1 MMSAVLRRVRPD
13 QVREITLIA
22 VLVIMVAFFA
32 VQIPNYLSPRTF
44 LTMTSDASIVATVA
58 IGQVLVLLTR
68 NVDLSVGAI
77 VGLVAYVVGTLIS
90 NQGDVHPVVV
100 IGMCLLL
107 GAILGAING
116 LIVAYGRVPAII
128 TTLGT
133 MALYRVVLVE
143 ISGSRTVT
151 TDALPEWL
159 VSIPSTTI
167 LDLGAVDIRVLFG
180 VALTVTILGQ
190 LVLGLLPF
198 GRRLY
203 AIGSNPDAARVAGL
217 PIRRDV
223 FPAFVGCGAMAG
235 LGGFLWLGKF
245 GNITVVAGQGLELQ
259 VIAAAVVGGVAIS
272 GGSGTAIGALLGALL
287 IATLRGSLL
296 RWLGISQ
303 FALDAVLGA
312 LILFA
317 VTADAVI
324 LRRLNELWVQVRRRD
339 AAAAAGQPDGGVGA
353 ATDA

>member
-1 MMSAVLRRVRPD
+1 M
-13 QVREITLIA
+13 
-22 VLVIMVAFFA
+22 
-32 VQIPNYLSPRTF
+32 
-44 LTMTSDASIVATVA
+44 
-58 IGQVLVLLTR
+58 
-68 NVDLSVGAI
+68 
-77 VGLVAYVVGTLIS
+77 
-90 NQGDVHPVVV
+90 
-100 IGMCLLL
+100 
-107 GAILGAING
+107 
-116 LIVAYGRVPAII
+116 
-128 TTLGT
+128 
-133 MALYRVVLVE
+133 
-143 ISGSRTVT
+143 
-151 TDALPEWL
+151 
-159 VSIPSTTI
+159 
-167 LDLGAVDIRVLFG
+167 
-180 VALTVTILGQ
+180 ALTVTILGQ
-190 LVLGLLPF
+190 LVLGLPF

-217 PIRRDV
+217 PIRDV
-223 FPAFVGCGAMAG
+223 PRVRG
-235 LGGFLWLGKF
+235 LWRHGWPGRVPRLGKF
-245 GNITVVAGQGLELQ
+245 GNITVVAGQLELQ

>member
-1 MMSAVLRRVRPD
+1 
-13 QVREITLIA
+13 
-22 VLVIMVAFFA
+22 
-32 VQIPNYLSPRTF
+32 
-44 LTMTSDASIVATVA
+44 
-58 IGQVLVLLTR
+58 
-68 NVDLSVGAI
+68 VGAI

-107 GAILGAING
+107 GALLGAING
-116 LIVAYGRVPAII
+116 VIVAYGRVPAII

-133 MALYRVVLVE
+133 LALYRVVLVE

-151 TDALPEWL
+151 TDALPHWL
-159 VSIPSTTI
+159 VSIPSTTMLSI
-167 LDLGAVDIRVLFG
+167 GGVDVRVLFA
-180 VALTVTILGQ
+180 VALIVTALGQ
-190 LVLGLLPF
+190 LVLAFLPF

-217 PIRRDV
+217 PIQRDV
-223 FPAFVGCGAMAG
+223 FLAFVGCGALAG

-272 GGSGTAIGALLGALL
+272 GGSGTAVGALIGALL

-317 VTADAVI
+317 VTADTII
-324 LRRLNELWVQVRRRD
+324 LRRLNELWIQVRRRD
-339 AAAAAGQPDGGVGA
+339 AEAAAGRPDGPVGM